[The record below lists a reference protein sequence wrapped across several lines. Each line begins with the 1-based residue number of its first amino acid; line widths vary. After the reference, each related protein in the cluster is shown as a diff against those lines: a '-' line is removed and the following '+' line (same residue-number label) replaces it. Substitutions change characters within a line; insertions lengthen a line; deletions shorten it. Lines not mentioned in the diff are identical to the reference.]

1 MSNRGQPVGRRGRG
15 AVSNPRNRFDKFDI
29 EAVHDG
35 WDGDEQTA
43 GTLTTELIKDDSRSV
58 ISRNSSPDVPFD
70 QSVNPYRGCEH
81 GCVYCY
87 ARPTHAWLGLSPGLD
102 FETKILFKPGAA
114 RLLEEELSRPGY
126 TCSTIALGTNTDPYQ
141 PAESTLGLT
150 RSVLEVLSDCR
161 HPVSIV
167 TKSALIERDMDLL
180 APMASLGLAS
190 VMVSVTTLDNDLKRR
205 LEPRTASPARR
216 LKIISALSAAGI
228 PVGVL
233 VAPVVPAIND
243 HEIEAILAAAS
254 DAGAGN
260 AAHILLRLPRE
271 VAPLFE
277 EWLRLHYPQRADKVM
292 SLLSQARGGQINDP
306 RFGHRMSGHGP
317 WAEMMGQRFR
327 KSCRRLGISI
337 GERRELDTTAFCRPP
352 GSGGQLDL
360 I

>member
-1 MSNRGQPVGRRGRG
+1 MNDRRQPVRRRGRG
-15 AVSNPRNRFDKFDI
+15 ATSNPRNRFDKLDI
-29 EAVHDG
+29 EPVDDG
-35 WDGDEQTA
+35 WDSDEVTPV
-43 GTLTTELIKDDSRSV
+43 TLTTELIQDDSRSV

-87 ARPTHAWLGLSPGLD
+87 ARPTHDWLGLSPGLD
-102 FETKILFKPGAA
+102 FETKILFKPNAA
-114 RLLEEELSRPGY
+114 RLLQEELSRPDY
-126 TCSTIALGTNTDPYQ
+126 RCSTIALGTNTDPYQ
-141 PAESTLGLT
+141 PAERTLGLT
-150 RSVLEVLSDCR
+150 RAVLEVLSDCR

-167 TKSALIERDMDLL
+167 TKSALVERDIDLL
-180 APMASLGLAS
+180 APMAGLGLVS
-190 VMVSVTTLDNDLKRR
+190 VMVSVTTLDDDLKRR

-216 LKIISALSAAGI
+216 MKIISALSAAAI

-233 VAPVVPAIND
+233 VAPVIPAIND

-260 AAHILLRLPRE
+260 AAHILLRLPLE

-277 EWLRLHYPQRADKVM
+277 EWLQLHYPQRSDKVM
-292 SLLSQARGGQINDP
+292 SLLRQARGGRVNDP

-317 WAEMMGQRFR
+317 WADMIGQRFR
-327 KSCRRLGISI
+327 SSCRRLGISV
-337 GERRELDTTAFCRPP
+337 GERRELDTAAFCRPAA
-352 GSGGQLDL
+352 SGGQLDL